1 MRKIIFA
8 LAVTLFLAACDDS
21 KTTTDSTTTDSTN
34 VIVDTSA
41 ITPVVIDS
49 TAAIGSGTNTT
60 SKDTASKKY

>member
-8 LAVTLFLAACDDS
+8 LAVTLLLAACDDS
-21 KTTTDSTTTDSTN
+21 KTSTDTTTADSTN

-41 ITPVVIDS
+41 ITPVVVDS
-49 TAAIGSGTNTT
+49 TAAIGSGTNIT

>member
-8 LAVTLFLAACDDS
+8 LAVTLLLAACDDS
-21 KTTTDSTTTDSTN
+21 KTSTNSTATDSTN

-41 ITPVVIDS
+41 ITPVVVDS